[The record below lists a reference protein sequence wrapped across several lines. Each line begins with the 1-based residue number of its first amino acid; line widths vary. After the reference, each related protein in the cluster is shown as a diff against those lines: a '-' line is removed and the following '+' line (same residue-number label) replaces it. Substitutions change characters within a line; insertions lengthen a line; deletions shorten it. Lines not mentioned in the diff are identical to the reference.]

1 MATSVEASFEGT
13 ETDSDYP
20 DDPESEQSDSDSPDS
35 PDSPEDSSSAQ
46 ESVFD

>member
-35 PDSPEDSSSAQ
+35 PEDYSSAQ
-46 ESVFD
+46 ESVSD